1 MIRSFW
7 PKCMATVGLE
17 RREKTYKELI
27 VQLEKLELFIPED
40 DIKRKI
46 LELHFMRRILKY
58 PERRRSLIRR
68 GTEMI
73 RRPDLHEMNPV
84 SYAR

>member
-1 MIRSFW
+1 
-7 PKCMATVGLE
+7 MATTGIE
-17 RREKTYKELI
+17 SREEPYEELI
-27 VQLEKLELFIPED
+27 EHLEKLELFIPED

>member
-27 VQLEKLELFIPED
+27 VQLEKLELFIPEEAVKNIGLELLFLRRIQKSSGKKQPM
-40 DIKRKI
+40 IKRA
-46 LELHFMRRILKY
+46 R
-58 PERRRSLIRR
+58 
-68 GTEMI
+68 MI
-73 RRPDLHEMNPV
+73 KSPGNQDKNPA
-84 SYAR
+84 SCAR